1 MRPSHM
7 TSNASPPLKPAPE
20 LPGRTQ
26 LNWLASLKL
35 HLPQQHTHIP
45 SYYPYNTDMAPRR
58 LNYIATNKVHALDTR
73 VGGCRD
79 IASSDHEP
87 AILTAECAPRSKPP
101 PGPSWGLRQL
111 VKDHQ
116 QRLSEP
122 DHVAGDREA
131 ITQRATYITT
141 PSTRGR
147 GFRESEQLKQAR
159 RDAHA
164 VPAGAARKQ
173 AWKGVAKA
181 LKAERRLWQCN
192 LVAQAA
198 TGSWGALRTLKAE
211 RSSKPMGSR
220 VDGRPA
226 GPRQTHRPHGIHLPS
241 GESPNHAGC
250 PTCHAR

>member
-159 RDAHA
+159 RDAM
-164 VPAGAARKQ
+164 PC
-173 AWKGVAKA
+173 
-181 LKAERRLWQCN
+181 RRGLRENKHGKEWQK
-192 LVAQAA
+192 L
-198 TGSWGALRTLKAE
+198 
-211 RSSKPMGSR
+211 SKPNAGS
-220 VDGRPA
+220 GNA
-226 GPRQTHRPHGIHLPS
+226 PS
-241 GESPNHAGC
+241 GASGYRQLGGPTHAQS
-250 PTCHAR
+250 